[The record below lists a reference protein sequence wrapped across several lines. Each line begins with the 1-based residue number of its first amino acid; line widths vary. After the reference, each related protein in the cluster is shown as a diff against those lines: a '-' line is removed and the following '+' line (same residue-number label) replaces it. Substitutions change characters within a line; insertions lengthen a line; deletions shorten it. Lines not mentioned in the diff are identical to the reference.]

1 MASVCLAAFMGGP
14 VSFGA
19 CLDAIMPL
27 SLPLSSDPTQV
38 VVARPNRSATPR
50 MLAGLVGALA
60 LVSTGVAVFSVL
72 QGNIWAPLFALLNL
86 LAFGGSLA
94 LVWRRGEDE
103 DRVRI
108 VEDRVEVIRL
118 RRQQAECSEFNLH
131 WVRVWVAPAPRPREH
146 KRLLIGSHG
155 RAIELGAFLN
165 EDERSEFLQSLKAAL
180 GEAARPD
187 WLKAQHWAS
196 EGYRA

>member
-1 MASVCLAAFMGGP
+1 MGRP

-19 CLDAIMPL
+19 CLDATMPL

-50 MLAGLVGALA
+50 LLAGLVAALA
-60 LVSTGVAVFSVL
+60 LVSMVVAALSVL
-72 QGNIWAPLFALLNL
+72 QGNIWAPLFAVLNL
-86 LAFGGSLA
+86 FAFGGSLA
-94 LVWRRGEDE
+94 LVWRRGDDE
-103 DRVRI
+103 DRVCI
-108 VEDRVEVIRL
+108 VDDRVEVTRK
-118 RRQQAECSEFNLH
+118 RRQQAERSEFNLH
-131 WVRVWVAPAPRPREH
+131 WVRVWVVAADRPRQH

-165 EDERSEFLQSLKAAL
+165 EEERSKFLQGLKSALSKAAQ
-180 GEAARPD
+180 PD